1 MPSVSYCSHV
11 IFLVPWVFSC
21 IFVMKI
27 IEMRSPLLKTSNIY
41 VSPCILNKEKEL
53 KNSEKWE
60 RNFPSHPQFTAVLG
74 HQACP
79 PSFFSLSLWC
89 SDPMCQPSQ
98 FFVLPAL
105 APSRI
110 TLIGLDPFGLVVCL
124 GTSLG
129 PQSSFWQFGDL
140 VDTTG

>member
-1 MPSVSYCSHV
+1 
-11 IFLVPWVFSC
+11 
-21 IFVMKI
+21 MKI

-79 PSFFSLSLWC
+79 PSFFSLSL
-89 SDPMCQPSQ
+89 
-98 FFVLPAL
+98 
-105 APSRI
+105 
-110 TLIGLDPFGLVVCL
+110 
-124 GTSLG
+124 
-129 PQSSFWQFGDL
+129 
-140 VDTTG
+140 